1 MGLKN
6 FFDKAT
12 SDEPKEIDKITPMNE
27 LYDDLKEHQKA
38 VIIYIIASI
47 ILGTFLSGLLYQY
60 ITTIFSGESI
70 YLLSSFRYGITK
82 SILLTLIIIF
92 LLIGFGFKA
101 YRSLKRSYVKNYKD
115 SYLKSKNE
123 TYGGAHFQTEEELR
137 ENFNFADKIEDTD
150 GNVFGMDAYGN
161 ILTFDYPAGMN
172 HNELYLG
179 APGCGKSAAIV
190 KTRIYQA
197 MRRGESI
204 VVTDSKGAIYADT
217 SAVARKIGYKV
228 RVLDLKASEF
238 KNSDG
243 YNFFKSIRPGDAD
256 MDAKADTIANL
267 IIKMTSSP
275 REENDYW
282 GKNEFN
288 LFKCVIMYV
297 STNSAYIQ
305 TNQNNLPGM
314 FNFISSKSAK
324 DMKGIFTLIPK
335 DNPIRQ
341 CYDLFAEADE
351 KNQGQIINGA
361 GIRLSKLTNIY
372 LQQALS
378 HDEIDP
384 VEPMKRKCIYY
395 VIISDT
401 DDSYRLFS
409 ALFFSTLV
417 DAQCTYS
424 DKLSETAKQKQL
436 AINFILDEYYA
447 TGGIYALPT
456 KIATLRSRKMYLLII
471 LQGIGQLNT
480 MYDEGEVSTILD
492 SCAIKCLLSTNN
504 KETSEFFSD
513 LLGTQTIVVQN
524 DRIFESSADIVHAHS
539 TVQKTFG
546 EGERPLMYPA
556 ELRNGKL
563 TRDELIYVISNMQP
577 VKLFKY
583 FSEKNGE
590 AIHPFEKEGQ
600 VLGKKKPHLH
610 RPRWRKILEE
620 GVPVPNEPQKTTTT
634 ATPQPTQTTKPVPTQ
649 TQQTVAPKQQQT
661 SPVRK
666 QPTPTTAQNNTENG
680 EKKKKKYA
688 ESSPISNAGAVT
700 PQSIPTSAKEEVI
713 PKAHT
718 PTPPSQVQPASKKNE
733 EEKPEG
739 LPKRKTVWKEEKIED
754 DLF

>member
-38 VIIYIIASI
+38 VIIYIVASI

-101 YRSLKRSYVKNYKD
+101 YRSLQKNYVKNYKD
-115 SYLKSKNE
+115 NYLKSKSE
-123 TYGGAHFQTEEELR
+123 TYGGSHFQTEEELK
-137 ENFNFADKIEDTD
+137 ENFDYFENIEDTT
-150 GNVFGMDAYGN
+150 GEVFGMDEYDN
-161 ILTFDYPAGMN
+161 ILTFNYPPGMN
-172 HNELYLG
+172 KNQMYFG
-179 APGCGKSAAIV
+179 APGSGKSACKI
-190 KTRIYQA
+190 KTDLYQS
-197 MRRGESI
+197 MRRGES
-204 VVTDSKGAIYADT
+204 VVLTDSKGAIYAET
-217 SAVARKIGYKV
+217 SAVARKMGYKV
-228 RVLDLKASEF
+228 RVFNLKASEF
-238 KNSDG
+238 KNCDG
-243 YNFFKSIRPGDAD
+243 YNFFKSIRPGDDD
-256 MDAKADTIANL
+256 MDAKADIIANL
-267 IIKMTSSP
+267 IIKNTSSP

-288 LFKCVIMYV
+288 LLKCVIMYV
-297 STNSAYIQ
+297 STNTAYIQ

-314 FNFISSKSAK
+314 FNFIATKSAK

-341 CYDLFAEADE
+341 CYDIFAEADE

-361 GIRLSKLTNIY
+361 GIRLSKLTNTY

-401 DDSYRLFS
+401 DDSYRFLS
-409 ALFFSTLV
+409 ALFFSTLF
-417 DAQCTYS
+417 DAQCEYS
-424 DKLSETAKQKQL
+424 DRLSGEAKRKQL
-436 AINFILDEYYA
+436 PINYLLDEYYA
-447 TGGIYALPT
+447 TGGIYALPV
-456 KIATLRSRKMYLLII
+456 KISTLRSRKIGLTII
-471 LQGIGQLNT
+471 LQDKGQLT
-480 MYDEGEVSTILD
+480 SMYEEGEVSTILN
-492 SCAIKCLLSTNN
+492 CCTIKGLLSTNDLVTA
-504 KETSEFFSD
+504 EYFSD

-524 DRIFESSADIVHAHS
+524 DRVFESSADIVHARS

-546 EGERPLMYPA
+546 EGERPLMYPSD
-556 ELRNGKL
+556 LMNGKL
-563 TRDELIYVISNMQP
+563 SRDELIYVIAGMPP
-577 VKLFKY
+577 VKLKKY
-583 FSEKNGE
+583 FSEKGGE
-590 AIHPFEKEGQ
+590 AIHPLEIQGEE
-600 VLGKKKPHLH
+600 LGKKMPYKH
-610 RPRWRKILEE
+610 RPHWRKILEE
-620 GVPVPNEPQKTTTT
+620 GVPVPNEQQKTTTT
-634 ATPQPTQTTKPVPTQ
+634 ATLQPTQTAKPVPTQ

-661 SPVRK
+661 SPVRQ
-666 QPTPTTAQNNTENG
+666 QPTPTTTQNNTENG

-688 ESSPISNAGAVT
+688 ESSPVSNAGAVT

-713 PKAHT
+713 PKAPT
-718 PTPPSQVQPASKKNE
+718 PTPPAQVQPAGKKDE